1 MLLEMMVLVLHPTRK
16 PLVCGKGSFLLA
28 ITNCVS
34 ELGVGTQ
41 SPGIWRVSAIP
52 ELSLSNFLLVQTQV
66 RNCSVTFKRQVLTGR
81 GGSEDG
87 GAEVNPYQLQRRRL
101 FVKKKIKKL
110 CPVFQ
115 VC

>member
-1 MLLEMMVLVLHPTRK
+1 MPQPEALKVKSFGLTLGASATRGGGHQLVLLEMMALVLHPTRK

-28 ITNCVS
+28 ITNVS

-41 SPGIWRVSAIP
+41 SPGIWRISAIP

-81 GGSEDG
+81 GGSEDRG
-87 GAEVNPYQLQRRRL
+87 RS
-101 FVKKKIKKL
+101 
-110 CPVFQ
+110 
-115 VC
+115 